1 MKHITAIILCG
12 MIMCMLC
19 IAGCTSSTDHSVY
32 EPTTITT
39 TLPTQTTI
47 QTPAPTTEPE
57 DVFRTYFSGYIHLN
71 EDIIWDVLSTKAQ
84 SENSK
89 NKIYNTLYAL
99 SSDGTTTTSSYKITK
114 THIGDD
120 SATLYISVNGL
131 VGGYKF
137 SKDKEIPFVRENG
150 DWKIDE
156 FIILV

>member
-1 MKHITAIILCG
+1 
-12 MIMCMLC
+12 MLC
-19 IAGCTSSTDHSVY
+19 IAGCTSSTDHSVS
-32 EPTTITT
+32 EPTTITTTLPT

-47 QTPAPTTEPE
+47 QTPAPTIEPE
-57 DVFRTYFSGYIHLN
+57 DVFKTYFSGYRQLN

-89 NKIYNTLYAL
+89 NKIYNTLYAVY
-99 SSDGTTTTSSYKITK
+99 SDGTTTTSSYKITN

-131 VGGYKF
+131 LSGYKF
-137 SKDKEIPFVRENG
+137 TKDKEIPFIREDG

-156 FIILV
+156 FIILL

>member
-19 IAGCTSSTDHSVY
+19 IAGCTSSTDHSVS

-47 QTPAPTTEPE
+47 QTPAPTIEPE
-57 DVFRTYFSGYIHLN
+57 DVFKTYFSGYRQLN
-71 EDIIWDVLSTKAQ
+71 EYIIWDVLSTKAQ

-99 SSDGTTTTSSYKITK
+99 SSDGTATTSSYKITN

-120 SATLYISVNGL
+120 SATLSISVNGL
-131 VGGYKF
+131 LGGYKF
-137 SKDKEIPFVRENG
+137 TKNKKIPFIREDG
-150 DWKIDE
+150 DWKIDN
-156 FIILV
+156 FIILL